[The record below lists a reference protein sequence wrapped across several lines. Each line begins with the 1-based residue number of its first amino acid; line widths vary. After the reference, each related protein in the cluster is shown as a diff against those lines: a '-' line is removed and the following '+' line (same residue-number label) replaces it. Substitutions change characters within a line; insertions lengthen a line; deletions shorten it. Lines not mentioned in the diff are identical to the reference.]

1 MTALA
6 VDVAEVFTPLLDA
19 MDTHRYFGAHGGRGS
34 GKSHFFAE
42 TVVTRVLNGERW
54 VCVREVQNSIKD
66 SVKTLI
72 EAKIV
77 GMDLGGFTLLDSET
91 RGPSGGLI
99 VYRGMQSYNA
109 ENIKSLEGFDGVW
122 VEEAQTLS
130 QHSLDMLRPTLRKA
144 GSKLLFSWNPRYKTD
159 PVDKFF
165 RRNPPPNAISVQANW
180 NDNPWFDD
188 TALRADMEADYASD
202 PVRAEH
208 VWGGGYGVAEGS
220 ILGRW
225 VTKARKAGRIHDDV
239 RFDPAGAP
247 IIVSSDLGFRDT
259 ASWWFWQPTLGGFRI
274 LAYDG
279 DSGLDADD
287 WAVRVNDKLI
297 ELGAAGK
304 LGCIWL
310 PHDARA
316 KTFQS
321 KHTSVER
328 FVKVFGHDKV
338 KVVPQSKKSDQI
350 NAAREVIDRCE
361 FAESA
366 CTDGIDGLEAWEFEF
381 NHELQVF
388 SKEPLH
394 NWASHPGDGFAYGC
408 QVMQLEQP
416 KPTPETTRW
425 AVENIGKPGR
435 QGATLNELL
444 RTAPRQRAQRY

>member
-1 MTALA
+1 MTTLT
-6 VDVAEVFTPLLDA
+6 VPVAEVFTPLLDA
-19 MDTHRYFGAHGGRGS
+19 MGTHRYFGAYGGRGS

-42 TVVTRVLNGERW
+42 TVVTRVLDGERW

-72 EAKIV
+72 EGKIASL
-77 GMDLGGFTLLDSET
+77 DLGGFDMLDHET
-91 RGPSGGLI
+91 RGPDGGLI
-99 VYRGMQSYNA
+99 AYRGMQSYNA

-130 QHSLDMLRPTLRKA
+130 QHSLDLLRPTLRKA

-165 RRNPPPNAISVQANW
+165 RRQPPSNAISVLANW

-188 TALRADMEADYASD
+188 TALRADMEADYAND
-202 PVRAEH
+202 PIKAEH
-208 VWGGGYGVAEGS
+208 VWGGGYGVSEGS

-225 VTKARKAGRIHDDV
+225 VTKARNAGRIHDGV
-239 RFDPAGAP
+239 RYDPNGAP
-247 IIVSSDLGFRDT
+247 VVVSSDLGFRDT
-259 ASWWFWQPTLGGFRI
+259 ASWWFWQPTLGGFRL
-274 LAYDG
+274 LAYLG
-279 DSGLDADD
+279 DSGMDADD
-287 WAVRVNDKLI
+287 WIPLIKDKMI
-297 ELGAAGK
+297 ELGAK
-304 LGCIWL
+304 LGKVWL

-328 FVKVFGHDKV
+328 FVAAFGHDKV
-338 KVVPQSKKSDQI
+338 GVVPQSKKLDQI
-350 NAAREVIDRCE
+350 SAARAVIDQCE

-366 CTDGIDGLEAWEFEF
+366 CMDGIDGLEAWEFEF

-394 NWASHPGDGFAYGC
+394 NWASHPSDAFAYGC
-408 QVMQLEQP
+408 QVMQMEKP
-416 KPTPETTRW
+416 KPTVDGARYEVMARPD
-425 AVENIGKPGR
+425 GKIVAGVP
-435 QGATLNELL
+435 LNDLWP
-444 RTAPRQRAQRY
+444 TARRSNRI

>member
-1 MTALA
+1 MTTLR
-6 VDVAEVFTPLLDA
+6 VPVAEVFTPLLDA
-19 MDTHRYFGAHGGRGS
+19 MDSHRYFGAYGGRGS

-42 TVVTRVLNGERW
+42 QVVTRALNGERW

-72 EAKIV
+72 ESKIV
-77 GMDLGGFTLLDSET
+77 SMDLSGFEMLDHET
-91 RGPSGGLI
+91 RGPDAGLI
-99 VYRGMQSYNA
+99 AYRGMQSYNA

-130 QHSLDMLRPTLRKA
+130 QHSLDLLRPTLRKA

-165 RRNPPPNAISVQANW
+165 RRNPPSNAISVLANW

-188 TALRADMEADYASD
+188 TALRQDMEADYAND
-202 PVRAEH
+202 PVKAEH
-208 VWGGGYGVAEGS
+208 VWGGGYGVSEGS

-225 VTKARKAGRIHDDV
+225 ITKARNQGRVSDAV
-239 RFDPAGAP
+239 RYDPQGAP
-247 IIVSSDLGFRDT
+247 IVISSDLGFRDT
-259 ASWWFWQPTLGGFRI
+259 ASWWFWQPTVGGFR
-274 LAYDG
+274 LVAYMG
-279 DSGLDADD
+279 ESGMDADD
-287 WAVRVNDKLI
+287 WTVEVQLKLD
-297 ELGAAGK
+297 ELGAQ

-328 FVKVFGHDKV
+328 FARAFGVDKV
-338 KVVPQSKKSDQI
+338 KVVPQSRKADQI
-350 NAAREVIDRCE
+350 SAARAVIDRCS

-366 CTDGIDGLEAWEFEF
+366 CSDGIDGLEAWEFEF
-381 NHELQVF
+381 NHDLQVF

-394 NWASHPGDGFAYGC
+394 NWASHPGDAFAYGC
-408 QVMQLEQP
+408 QVMQMAQP
-416 KPTPETTRW
+416 KPTTDGIKYEVMARPD
-425 AVENIGKPGR
+425 GKIVAGVP
-435 QGATLNELL
+435 LKDMWP
-444 RTAPRQRAQRY
+444 TAKRSNRI